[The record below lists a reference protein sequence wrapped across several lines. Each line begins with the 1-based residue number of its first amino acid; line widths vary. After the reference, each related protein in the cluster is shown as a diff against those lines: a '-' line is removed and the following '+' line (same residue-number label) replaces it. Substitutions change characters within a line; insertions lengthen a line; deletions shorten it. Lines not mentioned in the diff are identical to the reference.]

1 MKKISIN
8 EIILEKEIQKNKA
21 DEIVMTSTVE
31 AEKAVYANKIKK
43 IDLNEMVEYVET
55 KPISKKKL
63 PFKYMVRTF
72 FKKLF
77 TMVDGKKNDQR
88 F

>member
-1 MKKISIN
+1 MN
-8 EIILEKEIQKNKA
+8 EGILQKEIQKNKA

-31 AEKAVYANKIKK
+31 AEKTVYANKIKK
-43 IDLNEMVEYVET
+43 IDLNEMMEYVET

-63 PFKYMVRTF
+63 PFNYRVRTF
-72 FKKLF
+72 FNKLF
-77 TMVDGKKNDQR
+77 DMFNKGKNDQR

>member
-1 MKKISIN
+1 MN
-8 EIILEKEIQKNKA
+8 EAILKKEIQKNKA

-43 IDLNEMVEYVET
+43 IGLNEMVEYVDT

-63 PFKYMVRTF
+63 PFKYRVRTF

-77 TMVDGKKNDQR
+77 TMFDGKKIDQR

>member
-1 MKKISIN
+1 MN
-8 EIILEKEIQKNKA
+8 EGILQKEIQKNKA
-21 DEIVMTSTVE
+21 DEIAMTSTVE

-43 IDLNEMVEYVET
+43 IDLNEMVEYMET

-63 PFKYMVRTF
+63 PFKYRVRTF

-77 TMVDGKKNDQR
+77 TMFDGKKNDQR

>member
-1 MKKISIN
+1 MN
-8 EIILEKEIQKNKA
+8 EGILQKEIQKNKA

-43 IDLNEMVEYVET
+43 IGLNEMVEYVET

-63 PFKYMVRTF
+63 PFKYRVRTF

-77 TMVDGKKNDQR
+77 TMFDGKKNDQGL
-88 F
+88 

>member
-1 MKKISIN
+1 MKKISRN

-31 AEKAVYANKIKK
+31 AEKTVYANKIKK
-43 IDLNEMVEYVET
+43 IDLNEMMEYVET

-63 PFKYMVRTF
+63 PFSYRVRTF
-72 FKKLF
+72 FNKLF
-77 TMVDGKKNDQR
+77 DMFTKGKNDQR